1 MPALIT
7 AYDGRKKRMS
17 RCDANCYGAR
27 SVCVD
32 RCACICGGANHGVGL
47 AQAFANTVAL
57 QGDWRVVF
65 RKANKGPITFKTID
79 QLGLFEPA

>member
-1 MPALIT
+1 
-7 AYDGRKKRMS
+7 
-17 RCDANCYGAR
+17 
-27 SVCVD
+27 
-32 RCACICGGANHGVGL
+32 VGL